1 MSDHVRKG
9 RVFKSPLAATGVLE
23 IGDWFRDD
31 LPDLIWPA
39 LVLAERN
46 TTDAVRFMRWQQDVL
61 NDLAD
66 SIEPQFVADCLD
78 GRLTSLDR
86 LAARD
91 SQAEAIVRT
100 RASERGLLTE
110 SVVRALTSY
119 PLRPAGW
126 LVGPDFQPPDQATID
141 LLARALREAIADG
154 HREAVIKCLRIWSN
168 LQAGTFSSSATTIE
182 LLRPYPGDL
191 STRRQADSAIRA
203 MWGAHRGMLMHD
215 DANHYDAAIK
225 WARVFW
231 GANSMTTRCVRQR
244 DRVSHISDNDA
255 DPDFSADGDPSAPS
269 EVPTDGTHLRQLAMD
284 LLSSYVEALECA
296 PARLHDH
303 ERQEVHAG
311 LVARAGRDLITA
323 LGAPD
328 LWCME
333 HGSHIIRVLVEV
345 RIYLQWMATQD
356 ETIYRS
362 FQEYGAGKAKLY
374 ARIMDELP
382 AEARRPDFEKA
393 IKEVER
399 LSHNDGPLD
408 HRSVDTRDSFAEG
421 KSIRAMANECGLL
434 DLYRQAYSMASGVAH
449 SEWWSIETHAMER
462 CLNVTHGGHLIASL
476 SLSAGGNVDLATS
489 WVDQFY
495 ALVRQSL
502 RILGTDATAVAAA
515 FSWLE
520 DDGAAEPEKSPN
532 DGTNDVGGIGT
543 A

>member
-1 MSDHVRKG
+1 MIMPKPNAGSGPLSDHVRKG

-39 LVLAERN
+39 LVLAERG
-46 TTDAVRFMRWQQDVL
+46 TADAVRFVRWQQDVL
-61 NDLAD
+61 NDLAG
-66 SIEPQFVADCLD
+66 SIEPQFAAECLD

-110 SVVRALTSY
+110 PVVRALTSY

-126 LVGPDFQPPDQATID
+126 LVGPDFQAPDQASID

-154 HREAVIKCLRIWSN
+154 HREAVIKCLGIWSHV
-168 LQAGTFSSSATTIE
+168 QAGTLSSSATTIE
-182 LLRPYPGDL
+182 LLRSYPGDL
-191 STRRQADSAIRA
+191 SRRAQADSAIRA
-203 MWGAHRGMLMHD
+203 MWGAHRGMLVHE
-215 DANHYDAAIK
+215 DANHFDAAIK
-225 WARVFW
+225 WAKAFW

-244 DRVSHISDNDA
+244 DRASHDSKNDA
-255 DPDFSADGDPSAPS
+255 EPDFSADGDPSAPS
-269 EVPTDGTHLRQLAMD
+269 EVPTDGAHLRQLAMD
-284 LLSSYVEALECA
+284 LLSSYVEALERA

-382 AEARRPDFEKA
+382 AEARRPDFEEA
-393 IKEVER
+393 MKEVER

-421 KSIRAMANECGLL
+421 KSIRAMASECGLL

-462 CLNVTHGGHLIASL
+462 CLNVMHGGHLIPSL

-489 WVDQFY
+489 WVNQFY

-502 RILGTDATAVAAA
+502 RILRTDATAVAAA

-520 DDGAAEPEKSPN
+520 DDAAAGP
-532 DGTNDVGGIGT
+532 
-543 A
+543 